1 MRMPPWPLAFEHL
14 VPGKWCCLWESKR
27 CGFAGGSASLV
38 TVFEAS
44 KLHTIPTSISLLVVQ
59 NMSSELDVPVAM
71 PPVSQLCDP
80 FPLEL

>member
-1 MRMPPWPLAFEHL
+1 M
-14 VPGKWCCLWESKR
+14 
-27 CGFAGGSASLV
+27 SLV
-38 TVFEAS
+38 MVFEAS

-71 PPVSQLCDP
+71 PPVSQLCNP